1 VSESK
6 GKKWVDH
13 ELLHEGAEFDEAQ
26 EKKENSSTTWLREK
40 LCLEAFVKHDLI
52 QQKEVATEASNAMP
66 FAKSQASYEGA
77 SLLDLVVCLAEKMQ
91 TVKLNL
97 PPFSVSS
104 SVENEVNDAIN
115 HVVAVGE

>member
-26 EKKENSSTTWLREK
+26 EKKENSSTTWVPEK
-40 LCLEAFVKHDLI
+40 LTLEAFVKHDLF
-52 QQKEVATEASNAMP
+52 QQKEVASEALKAMP
-66 FAKSQASYEGA
+66 FVERQACYEGV
-77 SLLDLVVCLAEKMQ
+77 SLLDLVVCLAKKMQ

-97 PPFSVSS
+97 PPFSVP
-104 SVENEVNDAIN
+104 
-115 HVVAVGE
+115 